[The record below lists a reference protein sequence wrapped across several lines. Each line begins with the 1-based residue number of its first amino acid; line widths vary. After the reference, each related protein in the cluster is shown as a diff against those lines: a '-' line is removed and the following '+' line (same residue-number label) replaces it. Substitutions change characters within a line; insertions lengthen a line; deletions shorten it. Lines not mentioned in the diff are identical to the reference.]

1 MNNPYEAFQHL
12 VDQVPDLLQPLI
24 IAIAAAV
31 PYIEGEG
38 AAALG
43 VIAGINP
50 IVAAFA
56 AAAGNII
63 CVIVIVLLGSRIR
76 AAITAH
82 RAARTVSVSPS
93 TPNAETVVE
102 EAPAGPPKEESKGR
116 KRLRRF
122 VVRFGVPGAS
132 LLGPIALPTQLT
144 AAALVASGVTK
155 SWVILWQ
162 VIAILAWT
170 TLVTLAATGFLTLL
184 TG

>member
-1 MNNPYEAFQHL
+1 MNNPYEGFQTL

-43 VIAGINP
+43 VLAGINP

-63 CVIVIVLLGSRIR
+63 CVIIVVLLGSRAR
-76 AAITAH
+76 TAITAR
-82 RAARTVSVSPS
+82 RAARAVAVPAAI
-93 TPNAETVVE
+93 PNAEGTIE
-102 EAPAGPPKEESKGR
+102 DAPAEPAKEESKGR

-122 VVRFGVPGAS
+122 VTRFGVPGAS

-144 AAALVASGVTK
+144 AAAFVASGIAK

-162 VIAILAWT
+162 VIAILLWT
-170 TLVTLAATGFLTLL
+170 TLVTLAATGALNVLTA
-184 TG
+184 